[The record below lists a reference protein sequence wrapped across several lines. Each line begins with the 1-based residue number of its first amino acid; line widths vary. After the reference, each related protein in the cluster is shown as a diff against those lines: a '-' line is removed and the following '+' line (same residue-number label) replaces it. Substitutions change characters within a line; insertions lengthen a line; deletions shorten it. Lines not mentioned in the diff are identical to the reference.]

1 MNLKSIKPIA
11 VLVSIC
17 IVVAALLGAVNLL
30 TKDVIAE
37 NAIRKEQE
45 SLRKVLSGGDIF
57 EEVSIGEEDGLP
69 GTVKTVYR
77 ETKGI
82 GYVVLLNTRTEYS
95 SGDMAIS
102 VGISIDGKVEGALV
116 TNYQE
121 SKDMGKTTYPEKFVG
136 TSLKDYQNVDTVSGV
151 TYSSSAFKAAIG
163 DALKAVELLF
173 ADGSASIER
182 SPALLLS
189 TSSEGAVPAG
199 SSDINDIFPNN
210 SFTKKE
216 LNSSAPEHLVALYS
230 NSADETLIAHLV
242 VPGEWVPIATEAFV
256 TFDKYGKIA
265 DMKLTQWVVGHGVNP
280 DSSFAEGFIGK
291 YDSTVG
297 FTDLVSGA
305 TGTSRDLRNAVSEV
319 AAFLTQSV
327 DKANPK
333 YHFPEENWTP
343 VELTADAPEYL
354 AALYKSTTSNN
365 TVAHVIVPGEWVP
378 VASEAFILYNEL
390 GRIVDFRLTKWIV
403 GHGVEPDED
412 FIDGF
417 CGKYEGDVDYVDLV
431 SGATGTSVDLRNA
444 VSDISD
450 FIVKDV
456 DTSNPKH
463 HFPEE
468 DWTPVE
474 LGADAPE
481 YLAALYKS
489 MTSDRTVA
497 HVIVPGEWVPVATEA
512 FVLYNRWGTIV
523 DFKLT
528 QWVVGHGVNPSSS
541 FIDGFIGKS
550 IEAVKET
557 ELVTGATGTS
567 VDLRSAVSEVSE
579 YLSPNKTSHTV
590 LGIILISLTVLS
602 IVAVTVIPRAIIYKK
617 ARNSK

>member
-1 MNLKSIKPIA
+1 MNVKNIKPIA

-57 EEVSIGEEDGLP
+57 EEISIGEEDGIA

-77 ETKGI
+77 ETKGV
-82 GYVVLLNTRTEYS
+82 GYVVLVNTRTEYS

-102 VGISIDGKVEGALV
+102 IGISKDGKVVGALV

-121 SKDMGKTTYPEKFVG
+121 SKDMGKKTYPEKFVG
-136 TSLKDYQNVDTVSGV
+136 TSLNDYQNVDTVSGV
-151 TYSSSAFKAAIG
+151 TYSSSAFKAAVG
-163 DALKAVELLF
+163 DALRAVALL
-173 ADGSASIER
+173 SAKESAAER
-182 SPALLLS
+182 APALLLS
-189 TSSEGAVPAG
+189 STEERTLPEG
-199 SSDINDIFPNN
+199 SSDVNEVFPNN
-210 SFTKKE
+210 SFVKLTLDE
-216 LNSSAPEHLVALYS
+216 AAPTGLVALYR
-230 NSADETLIAHLV
+230 NQENNTVIAHLV
-242 VPGEWVPIATEAFV
+242 VAGEWVPIATEAFV
-256 TFDKYGKIA
+256 TFNSLGRIT
-265 DMKLTQWVVGHGVNP
+265 DMKLTQWVVGHGVEP
-280 DSSFAEGFIGK
+280 DQSFVDGFVGK
-291 YDSTVG
+291 YDSTVD

-305 TGTSRDLRNAVSEV
+305 TGTSLDLRNAISL
-319 AAFLTQSV
+319 AAQFVTEGI
-327 DKANPK
+327 DKSAPSF
-333 YHFPEENWTP
+333 HFPEEEWTP
-343 VELTADAPEYL
+343 VTLGADAPAYL
-354 AALYKSTTSNN
+354 SALYESKTSGRV
-365 TVAHVIVPGEWVP
+365 VAHVIVPGEWVP

-403 GHGVEPDED
+403 GHGVYPDQS

-417 CGKYEGDVDYVDLV
+417 VGRYEGDVDYVDLV

-450 FIVKDV
+450 YIVRGV
-456 DTSNPKH
+456 DTSSPAH

-468 DWTPVE
+468 EWTPVK

-489 MTSDRTVA
+489 KTSDRVVA
-497 HVIVPGEWVPVATEA
+497 HVIVPGEWVPVASEA
-512 FVLYNRWGTIV
+512 FIMYNRWGTIV
-523 DFKLT
+523 DFRLT
-528 QWVVGHGVNPSSS
+528 QWVVGHGVEPDQS

-550 IEAVKET
+550 IEAVGET
-557 ELVTGATGTS
+557 DLVSGATGTS
-567 VDLRSAVSEVSE
+567 LDLRNTVSEVSE
-579 YLSPNKTSHTV
+579 YLSFDKASHTA
-590 LGIILISLTVLS
+590 LGIVLLVVIILS
-602 IVAVTVIPRAIIYKK
+602 IAAVIVIPKVIVYRK